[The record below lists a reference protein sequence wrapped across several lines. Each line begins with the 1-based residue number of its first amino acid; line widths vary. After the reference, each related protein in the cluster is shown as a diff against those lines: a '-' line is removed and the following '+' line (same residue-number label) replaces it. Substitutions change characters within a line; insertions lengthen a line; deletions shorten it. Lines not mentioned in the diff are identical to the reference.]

1 MARNNEFILFRKKL
15 QQSFDKQRYDQ
26 KYRTNIEK
34 HRLEE
39 IYISNF
45 RRVSAIQI
53 LNKQLQFF
61 SEGIDINHDFRR
73 TDGINLNQKDLK
85 TLVDKYFSYG
95 ELFRHFDVYSFLL

>member
-1 MARNNEFILFRKKL
+1 MNLFYLEKNYSNL
-15 QQSFDKQRYDQ
+15 LIKQRYDQ

-45 RRVSAIQI
+45 RRASAIQI
-53 LNKQLQFF
+53 LNKQLLKLFF

-85 TLVDKYFSYG
+85 TLSG
-95 ELFRHFDVYSFLL
+95 